1 MRTFSIEVWGKMWT
15 LNGERKMHH
24 FTRAKNVKEWR
35 EAAATVAI
43 AKKIPPLGS
52 IEVTFTPHRVNKS
65 GMADTGGHFPV
76 VKACIDGL
84 VDAGVLNG
92 DGPEIVKRLTFE
104 APVVSGDS
112 KAVIQIT
119 EIDQ

>member
-35 EAAATVAI
+35 EAAATIAK
-43 AKKIPPLGS
+43 AKKIPALEC
-52 IEVTFTPHRVNKS
+52 IEVTFTPHRVNRS

-84 VDAGVLNG
+84 VDAGVLSG
-92 DGPEIVKRLTFE
+92 DGPEIVKRLIFE

-119 EIDQ
+119 EIEQ